1 MTVAVPA
8 LFVHL
13 LGEDFDRL
21 PAPVQRLHHNATECY
36 AGEIEVERGAGWLS
50 RCCGL
55 AARLPPAY
63 RGRFEVHI
71 ETAGEGERWAR
82 IVRGHAMRSR
92 LWARQG
98 LLHERLGL
106 LTFAFRLTADAAALR
121 WQVVRVRVLGLLPL
135 PPRWFAGVSAAE
147 TAVDGRYHFDVRAVL
162 PLAGLLVHYR
172 GWLDVR

>member
-1 MTVAVPA
+1 MSAAQPA
-8 LFVHL
+8 MFPRL
-13 LGEDFDRL
+13 LGEAYILL
-21 PAPVQRLHHNATECY
+21 PAPVQRLHHNATERY
-36 AGEIEVERGAGWLS
+36 VGEIEVERGEGWLS
-50 RCCGL
+50 RCCGW

-92 LWARQG
+92 LWAQQG

-106 LTFAFRLTADAAALR
+106 LTFVFRLTADVAALR

-135 PPRWFAGVSAAE
+135 PPRWFVGVSAAE
-147 TAVDGRYHFDVRAVL
+147 TAAEGRYRFDVRAAL